1 MPNLHRIA
9 FTTLIASL
17 FFTAPSLFAE
27 EAAKAEEP
35 PAPVIVGNPP
45 ADHPF
50 GKLKIGMTYR
60 RPDHG
65 PARMLTFHTVHPIVG
80 KTIPRIAF

>member
-35 PAPVIVGNPP
+35 PAPLIHSEKPV
-45 ADHPF
+45 
-50 GKLKIGMTYR
+50 R
-60 RPDHG
+60 
-65 PARMLTFHTVHPIVG
+65 
-80 KTIPRIAF
+80 